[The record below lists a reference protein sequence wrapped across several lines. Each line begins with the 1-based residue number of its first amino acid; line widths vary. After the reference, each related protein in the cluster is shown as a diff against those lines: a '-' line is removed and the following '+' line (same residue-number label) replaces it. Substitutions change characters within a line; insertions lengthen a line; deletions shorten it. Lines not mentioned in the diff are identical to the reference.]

1 MLQLHKGPF
10 CLFKHPWDSPS
21 RFQKNAARMEAAAGS
36 SSDGMQ
42 MDLDD
47 AQFDQA
53 CEEAAKGV
61 EEDAA
66 IAAACDEAE
75 GAAMESCKS
84 ANKRS
89 RQYGIE

>member
-1 MLQLHKGPF
+1 
-10 CLFKHPWDSPS
+10 
-21 RFQKNAARMEAAAGS
+21 MEAAAGS

-47 AQFDQA
+47 VQFDQA
-53 CEEAAKGV
+53 CEEAAKGL

-75 GAAMESCKS
+75 SAAMESCKCKHTQQKVRRRV
-84 ANKRS
+84 ARKVLKA
-89 RQYGIE
+89 